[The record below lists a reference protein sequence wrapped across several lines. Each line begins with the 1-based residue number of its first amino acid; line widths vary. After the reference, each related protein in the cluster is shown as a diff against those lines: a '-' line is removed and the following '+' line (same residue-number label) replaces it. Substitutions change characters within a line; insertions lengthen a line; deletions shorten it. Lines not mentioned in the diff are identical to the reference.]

1 MIFYVLGFFTKK
13 ISRWLAG
20 SSKPPPPWRAP
31 TAIAMGVDQND
42 GALGVGRYG
51 TPYIDCCANTP
62 SHSFNPM
69 FPHQWCH

>member
-1 MIFYVLGFFTKK
+1 MFWDFLQKK
-13 ISRWLAG
+13 LVVGWPVPASHRRL
-20 SSKPPPPWRAP
+20 WRAP